1 VPALR
6 NLLAKQLPDSLHN
19 TVLLGVVRVVLGRN
33 LEQAG
38 ESLVVL
44 VDSGSYALGDLCVV
58 SAEFSNVL
66 SPYTVYHR
74 ACTYVLVDQHN
85 SDILPL
91 PGELV
96 ESLLDGRLFGFGVDD
111 QVVLLRVRC
120 VGHMLQILL
129 AYVVIIWENSI
140 ARTPTPANKM
150 PVTESYAMLAKA
162 SSLRRLE
169 CANLISNHR
178 QELSVLVC

>member
-1 VPALR
+1 MHTVFRASSPR

-19 TVLLGVVRVVLGRN
+19 TVLLRVVGVVFGRN

-44 VDSGSYALGDLCVV
+44 VDSGSYALGDLEVV
-58 SAEFSNVL
+58 SAEFVNTLPSYVAW
-66 SPYTVYHR
+66 YQE
-74 ACTYVLVDQHN
+74 AGTYVLVDEHN

-120 VGHMLQILL
+120 VGHMLQVLL
-129 AYVVIIWENSI
+129 VKATSTWEN
-140 ARTPTPANKM
+140 
-150 PVTESYAMLAKA
+150 L
-162 SSLRRLE
+162 
-169 CANLISNHR
+169 
-178 QELSVLVC
+178 